1 MTRHESQ
8 CMMAA
13 LHTLRSPGSLV
24 PGPRDI
30 AQITRY
36 SAPMDSVGPPFVS
49 KTPDYAS
56 LSSRSTDA
64 PPPSETIRQP
74 FYP

>member
-1 MTRHESQ
+1 MTRHAPQ
-8 CMMAA
+8 CMMVA
-13 LHTLRSPGSLV
+13 LHTLWSPGSLV
-24 PGPRDI
+24 PDPRDI

-36 SAPMDSVGPPFVS
+36 SAPMDSGGPPFVS

-56 LSSRSTDA
+56 LGSRSTDP
-64 PPPSETIRQP
+64 PPPSETVRKP